1 MEILKLRMLLSAFLS
16 PIYVLCMKVF
26 LAWTMSEGLPS
37 RIIGMTTLFSSLS
50 VILLTWICDI
60 FSKRVAKISYIVMIS
75 KLIFLVS
82 FCIMICL
89 DTVSKEAAYILSG
102 ILLESVYETVRSK
115 MFRRIKCIVLS
126 NRKRERYDNHNE
138 ISRKIGLLIGS
149 GVLIFV
155 ELDIKAAIVILT
167 IQSLIM
173 NGFDTF
179 LYFKYRNLDY
189 KEED

>member
-50 VILLTWICDI
+50 VILLTWICDV

-89 DTVSKEAAYILSG
+89 DAVSKEAAYILSG

-189 KEED
+189 KED

>member
-1 MEILKLRMLLSAFLS
+1 MDILKTRMLLSAFLS
-16 PIYVLCMKVF
+16 PIYVLTMKVF

-82 FCIMICL
+82 FCIAICM
-89 DTVSKEAAYILSG
+89 DAVSKEAAYILSG

-126 NRKRERYDNHNE
+126 NRKRERYDNRNE

-167 IQSLIM
+167 FQSLIM

-189 KEED
+189 KED